1 MAAQRSSV
9 QCSPV
14 PLISHSVAQ
23 ECTALDM
30 TFIRIL
36 RFASLHLLCFPLV
49 FCFALLLLMQLCY
62 LCGIVSFFVAAFDA
76 CLLLLAW
83 LLLLLLLP
91 VARSHLLLL
100 LLLLLSAN

>member
-1 MAAQRSSV
+1 MAAQRSSLQSSPAHFS
-9 QCSPV
+9 QCSPGV
-14 PLISHSVAQ
+14 HRAGQDFHS
-23 ECTALDM
+23 DPS
-30 TFIRIL
+30 L
-36 RFASLHLLCFPLV
+36 RFASLALLPFP

-76 CLLLLAW
+76 CLLLLALW
-83 LLLLLLLP
+83 LLLLLLP

>member
-9 QCSPV
+9 QSSPAHFSQCSPGV
-14 PLISHSVAQ
+14 HRAGQDFHS
-23 ECTALDM
+23 DPS
-30 TFIRIL
+30 L
-36 RFASLHLLCFPLV
+36 RFASLALLPFP

-83 LLLLLLLP
+83 LLLLP

-100 LLLLLSAN
+100 LLLLLLLSAN

>member
-1 MAAQRSSV
+1 M
-9 QCSPV
+9 
-14 PLISHSVAQ
+14 
-23 ECTALDM
+23 LDR

-36 RFASLHLLCFPLV
+36 RFASLHLLCF
-49 FCFALLLLMQLCY
+49 CSALLLLMQLCY

-76 CLLLLAW
+76 CLLLLA
-83 LLLLLLLP
+83 LLLLLP